1 MGKIIAQSIFVL
13 IAVLLVNSHLLPSH
27 PEHEDILEKA
37 DLLLDMMEYESAIVN
52 YLKILSQA
60 PQQKDV
66 RKKIGIA
73 YYQLGKVDD
82 ALNYIR
88 EELTV
93 SPGNGDAYDFL
104 TTILYKLN
112 KLQEANAFLENLDFP
127 VRLTKENPYIG
138 HLACFILGMHSKEN
152 KRYGAAEAYFRKAI
166 EKGHDPVK
174 CYVQLIDIDFVQGKL
189 DPAIRPV
196 GYSSRRILTEAFEV
210 CGAPAEFYFIN
221 GLRIFEKAK
230 LYVISFVPLFRT
242 SIRLFE
248 VASELKPNFKD
259 ALYNLAC
266 ISYNFK
272 DFKKASEYFQKVIE
286 IDPEDA
292 EIKFYLDC
300 CQRKIDP
307 SLDKKLLSEQC
318 PQWIDLSRDFIDNP
332 DREYEYKYHNDIEFV
347 FENINHLALE
357 YIKASRF
364 GEGLKRFR
372 NGLKINPHSPEIHFN
387 MGLVYSWLDNFEEAE
402 KHTLLALREK
412 DFIGRVPDWRKQEIL
427 RKTKADK
434 QKTTAVP
441 LSDWTF
447 DAALKEGNYFLDAYN
462 TLGTLYFERKEFEK
476 AILAFQKVIE
486 IYQGDAMG
494 HYNLGCTYWAIDEKI
509 NAEKEWKDAVKYEG
523 EMKRMEERGQISK
536 DQLDVSLI
544 VLYRPV
550 AFRAHKSLGR
560 LYLERNLKE
569 KALKEF
575 EKALKLEPEDPEP
588 YYEIGKI
595 YEEKSKY
602 EEKYFRKAVSYYK
615 RYLYLGGEE
624 EAEVKERL
632 KSLKKFGGVDRL

>member
-1 MGKIIAQSIFVL
+1 MEGWAMGKITVQSIFVL
-13 IAVLLVNSHLLPSH
+13 ITVLLVNSHLFPSH
-27 PEHEDILEKA
+27 PAQEETLEKA
-37 DLLLDMMEYESAIVN
+37 DLLLDMMEYESAIMN
-52 YLKILSQA
+52 YLKVLSHD
-60 PQQKDV
+60 PQQRDV
-66 RKKIGIA
+66 RKKIGYA
-73 YYQLGKVDD
+73 YYQLEKVDN
-82 ALNYIR
+82 ALNYIK
-88 EELTV
+88 EELNLFPD
-93 SPGNGDAYDFL
+93 SGDAYDFL
-104 TTILYKLN
+104 TSILYKLN
-112 KLQEANAFLENLDFP
+112 KLHEANDFLESLDFP
-127 VRLTKENPYIG
+127 VRLTEENPYIG
-138 HLACFILGMHSKEN
+138 GLACFILGMYFKES
-152 KRYGAAEAYFRKAI
+152 KRYGIAEAYFRKAI

-174 CYVQLIDIDFVQGKL
+174 CYVQLIDIDLIQGKL
-189 DPAIRPV
+189 DPAIRLA
-196 GYSSRRILTEAFEV
+196 GYSPRRILTEAFEAG
-210 CGAPAEFYFIN
+210 GARAEFYFIN
-221 GLRIFEKAK
+221 GLRLFEKAK
-230 LYVISFVPLFRT
+230 LYVISFVPLLRG

-266 ISYNFK
+266 ISYNFN
-272 DFKKASEYFQKVIE
+272 DFKKASVYFQEVIE
-286 IDPEDA
+286 SDPEDA
-292 EIKFYLDC
+292 EVIFYLDC
-300 CQRKIDP
+300 CQRKLDP

-318 PQWIDLSRDFIDNP
+318 PKWIDLSRDFIDNP

-364 GEGLKRFR
+364 QEGLKRFR
-372 NGLKINPHSPEIHFN
+372 NGLKINPRSPEIHFN

-434 QKTTAVP
+434 QKITTVP
-441 LSDWTF
+441 LFDWSF

-462 TLGTLYFERKEFEK
+462 TLGTLYFEKKEIEK

-494 HYNLGCTYWAIDEKI
+494 HYNLGCAYWAIDDKE
-509 NAEKEWKDAVKYEG
+509 NAEKEWKDAIRYEG
-523 EMKRMEERGQISK
+523 KWKRMEERGQISK

-550 AFRAHKSLGR
+550 TFRAHKSLGR

-575 EKALKLEPEDPEP
+575 ERALKLEPEDPEP

-602 EEKYFRKAVSYYK
+602 EEKYFRKAVSYYE
-615 RYLYLGGEE
+615 RYLYLGGEK

-632 KSLKKFGGVDRL
+632 KALKRF